1 MSDVPAPPSEPS
13 ASSPA
18 AAGRGPHLSR
28 AAIELRKEAYTMG
41 LYVAIC
47 LLGALIALPTDQE
60 DEAQVIA
67 IVWGVTVGLAF
78 AHWFAFRVSA
88 TLVSDGRVRRHD
100 LNAATAQ
107 LAGAAVVALLA
118 SIPVL
123 LTPKSAELESAELT
137 LAAFIGLVGY
147 AVARSG
153 GASRVRSIVYAA
165 IVLTAAVAIAI
176 IKNALAGH

>member
-1 MSDVPAPPSEPS
+1 
-13 ASSPA
+13 
-18 AAGRGPHLSR
+18 
-28 AAIELRKEAYTMG
+28 MG

-67 IVWGVTVGLAF
+67 IIWGVTVGLAL

-88 TLVSDGRVRRHD
+88 TLVSAGRVHRHD
-100 LNAATAQ
+100 LNAASAQ
-107 LAGAAVVALLA
+107 LAGAASVALLA

-123 LTPKSAELESAELT
+123 LTPHSAELESAELT
-137 LAAFIGLVGY
+137 LAAFIGIVGY

-153 GASRVRSIVYAA
+153 GGSRVRSIVYAA
-165 IVLTAAVAIAI
+165 IVLIAAVAIALV
-176 IKNALAGH
+176 KNALSGH

>member
-1 MSDVPAPPSEPS
+1 
-13 ASSPA
+13 
-18 AAGRGPHLSR
+18 
-28 AAIELRKEAYTMG
+28 MG

-67 IVWGVTVGLAF
+67 IIWGVTVGLAL

-88 TLVSDGRVRRHD
+88 TLVSAGRVHRHD
-100 LNAATAQ
+100 LNAASAQ
-107 LAGAAVVALLA
+107 LAGAASVALLA

-123 LTPKSAELESAELT
+123 LTPHSAELESAELT
-137 LAAFIGLVGY
+137 LAAFIGIVGY

-176 IKNALAGH
+176 VKNALSGH